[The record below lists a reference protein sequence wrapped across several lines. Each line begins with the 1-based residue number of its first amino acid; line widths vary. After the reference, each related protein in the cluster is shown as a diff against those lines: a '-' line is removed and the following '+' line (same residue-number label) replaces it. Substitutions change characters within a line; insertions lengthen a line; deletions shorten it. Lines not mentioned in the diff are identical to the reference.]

1 MNPRHR
7 PHFVFALLAALVAA
21 SGCGEGKTRLQVWG
35 ADSLSASFAEVAA
48 EFEKAHPNAKVALNI
63 HGSRFIAQVL
73 PNQDADVVALADH
86 RLVQDILQP
95 DGVADWVAKFA
106 SNEIVLAGH
115 TSSARRAELT
125 SDNWYEI
132 LLKPDITF
140 GIANPDQD
148 PCGYWSQLV
157 WQLAERHYF
166 TSKGQSRPLAKQ
178 LADKC
183 PPERIALDANRLI
196 SDFLVRARVDY
207 AFIYKTHALDHKLP
221 FTQLPKEI
229 NLGHPDHAS
238 DYAAAEIAIPGV
250 RGRHQTIKGTYIA
263 FGLTIPK
270 KARHPDLAQ
279 HFVRFLLSTQGRD
292 ILGRSGFNPIA
303 PARVPKWCAVP
314 PFLADLAR
322 PED

>member
-1 MNPRHR
+1 MG
-7 PHFVFALLAALVAA
+7 
-21 SGCGEGKTRLQVWG
+21 GCGEGKTRLQVWG
-35 ADSLSASFAEVAA
+35 ADSLSASFAEIAA
-48 EFEKAHPNAKVALNI
+48 EFEKAHPKAKVVLNI

-86 RLVQDILQP
+86 RLVKDILHP
-95 DGVADWVAKFA
+95 DGVADWVAKFV

-157 WQLAERHYF
+157 WKLAERHYF

-183 PPERIALDANRLI
+183 RPENVALDANRLI
-196 SDFLVRARVDY
+196 SDLLVRARVDY
-207 AFIYKTHALDHKLP
+207 AFVYKTHAVDHKLP
-221 FTQLPKEI
+221 FTRLPNQI
-229 NLGHPDHAS
+229 NLGDPEHAS
-238 DYAAAEIAIPGV
+238 DYATAEITIPGV
-250 RGRHQTIKGTYIA
+250 RGGKQTIKGTYIA
-263 FGLTIPK
+263 FGITVPK
-270 KARHPDLAQ
+270 KARQPELAQ
-279 HFVRFLLSTQGRD
+279 AFVRFVLSRQGLD
-292 ILGRSGFNPIA
+292 ILARSGFNPIV

-314 PFLADLAR
+314 AFLADLAR
-322 PED
+322 AED